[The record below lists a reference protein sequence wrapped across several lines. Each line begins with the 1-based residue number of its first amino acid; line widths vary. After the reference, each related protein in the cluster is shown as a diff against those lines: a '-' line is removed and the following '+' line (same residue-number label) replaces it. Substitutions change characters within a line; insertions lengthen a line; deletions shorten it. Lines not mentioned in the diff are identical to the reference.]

1 MLAARPL
8 PHVRPTPEAATK
20 LRLKFVPS
28 VILSS
33 PASRSL
39 LMLVD
44 VLTSSTSD
52 SEAEANNLGKKP
64 VGELYAEMCALARVS
79 F

>member
-1 MLAARPL
+1 
-8 PHVRPTPEAATK
+8 
-20 LRLKFVPS
+20 
-28 VILSS
+28 
-33 PASRSL
+33 
-39 LMLVD
+39 MLVD